1 MPLIS
6 IQEMIP
12 GIRIALWKPAEN
24 SEELLS
30 ILGNAHL
37 YESIITSCKT
47 EKRKIEKLT
56 TRILI
61 NLLQKK
67 ETEIEYNDN
76 GKPYLVSS
84 SEYVSV
90 SHTRCCIAVA
100 ISSRPIGIDV
110 ERIATK
116 VLSLKEKF
124 LSVSEIQSID
134 SNNELIHTLLLWSA
148 KESVFKLMDATGVD
162 FRESIHIKDFI
173 PEISGLF
180 TVSESHTQKCDLYT
194 VFYKVYPQYV
204 LTICF

>member
-12 GIRIALWKPAEN
+12 GVRIALWKPEETP
-24 SEELLS
+24 EELLS
-30 ILGNAHL
+30 ILGNTHL
-37 YESIITSCKT
+37 YESIMTSCKT
-47 EKRKIEKLT
+47 EKRKVEKLT

-61 NLLQKK
+61 NLLQKGEAEMK
-67 ETEIEYNDN
+67 YNDN

-84 SEYVSV
+84 SEYISV
-90 SHTRCCIAVA
+90 SHTQCCIAVA

-116 VLSLKEKF
+116 VLALKEKF

-134 SNNELIHTLLLWSA
+134 SNKELIHTLLLWSA
-148 KESVFKLMDATGVD
+148 KESIFKLMDATGVD
-162 FRESIHIKDFI
+162 FKKSIHIKKFI
-173 PEISGLF
+173 PEVSGLF
-180 TVSESHTQKCDLYT
+180 VIGESHTQKHNFYT
-194 VFYKVYPQYV
+194 IFYKVYPQYV

>member
-1 MPLIS
+1 M
-6 IQEMIP
+6 
-12 GIRIALWKPAEN
+12 
-24 SEELLS
+24 
-30 ILGNAHL
+30 
-37 YESIITSCKT
+37 
-47 EKRKIEKLT
+47 
-56 TRILI
+56 I

-116 VLSLKEKF
+116 VLALKEKF

>member
-61 NLLQKK
+61 NLLQKE

-90 SHTRCCIAVA
+90 SF
-100 ISSRPIGIDV
+100 
-110 ERIATK
+110 
-116 VLSLKEKF
+116 SLVGRRF
-124 LSVSEIQSID
+124 L
-134 SNNELIHTLLLWSA
+134 
-148 KESVFKLMDATGVD
+148 F
-162 FRESIHIKDFI
+162 FRLPDIHI
-173 PEISGLF
+173 PVLF
-180 TVSESHTQKCDLYT
+180 L
-194 VFYKVYPQYV
+194 
-204 LTICF
+204 

>member
-1 MPLIS
+1 M
-6 IQEMIP
+6 
-12 GIRIALWKPAEN
+12 
-24 SEELLS
+24 
-30 ILGNAHL
+30 
-37 YESIITSCKT
+37 
-47 EKRKIEKLT
+47 
-56 TRILI
+56 
-61 NLLQKK
+61 LQKK

-116 VLSLKEKF
+116 VLALKEKF